1 MTLLVVSTL
10 IRHHVWWGGGGRG
23 EGGCL
28 LGYAL
33 VNTHHKVKVR
43 GHLADDLI
51 HLYTQ
56 QPAPNIGNVEMF
68 C

>member
-1 MTLLVVSTL
+1 MTLLIVSTL
-10 IRHHVWWGGGGRG
+10 IRHHVWWGGGGG
-23 EGGCL
+23 GGGCL

-56 QPAPNIGNVEMF
+56 QPTPNIGNV
-68 C
+68 